1 MNGEREKFEQFKR
14 DCRSL
19 KYLTKELIEINEKLE
34 DLAYKMQGVFGISTS
49 DLRYENAMYKDNR
62 LELMEKEEE
71 LLNLKKEYASR
82 INRVNRILSQI
93 DPSMMMVIT
102 DLYINKKPSEIVA
115 AQYGMTKPTMYA
127 RMKEALNGFI

>member
-1 MNGEREKFEQFKR
+1 M
-14 DCRSL
+14 
-19 KYLTKELIEINEKLE
+19 KYLTKELIEINERLE
-34 DLAYKMQGVFGISTS
+34 ELAYKMKGVSGISTS
-49 DLRYENAMYKDNR
+49 DVRCENASYKDNR
-62 LELMEKEEE
+62 LLLMEREDE
-71 LLNLKKEYASR
+71 LVNLKKEYSSR

-102 DLYINKKPSEIVA
+102 DLYINKKPVEIVA